1 MLKQRV
7 LTAVALIAA
16 FLGALFYSPDIV
28 WLVLI
33 AMVAGVAAREWTA
46 LVGLKGSVAWT
57 YVVVTALA
65 SGVLGYLATSDKG
78 CWSTVVLYIAAIAFW
93 ALLVPLWFR
102 TRWAPGPVSGALT
115 GWLVLL
121 PVAVAMVHF
130 RAIDPWLLLSAMALV
145 WIADIAAYFTV
156 RAFGRVKLAPSI
168 SPGKTRE
175 GAYGA
180 LLGVFVCGMAF
191 FALAG
196 DAAPNLGWGLM
207 VILLPVFTVLSIEG
221 DLFESLLKRQAG
233 VKDSGSLLPGHGG
246 VLDRID
252 SLTSTMPLVGL
263 IALWAGW

>member
-7 LTAVALIAA
+7 LTAIALIVG
-16 FLGALFYSPDIV
+16 FLGALFYSPDMF
-28 WLVLI
+28 WLALI
-33 AMVAGVAAREWTA
+33 AVVAAVAAHEWAALVSLKGPAAWAYVAVTAMACAVLGYLVMGEGHRSTALLYVAGVAFWT
-46 LVGLKGSVAWT
+46 L
-57 YVVVTALA
+57 
-65 SGVLGYLATSDKG
+65 
-78 CWSTVVLYIAAIAFW
+78 C
-93 ALLVPLWFR
+93 VPLWLR
-102 TRWAPGPVSGALT
+102 ARWVAGSVPGALT

-121 PVAVAMVHF
+121 PVAVALVHL
-130 RAIDPWLLLSAMALV
+130 RSIDPWLLLSVMALV
-145 WIADIAAYFTV
+145 WVADIAAYFTG

-180 LLGVFVCGMAF
+180 LLGVLLCGVLL

-196 DAAPNLGWGLM
+196 EAAPNLAWWAL
-207 VILLPVFTVLSIEG
+207 VLLLPVFTLLSIEG

-233 VKDSGSLLPGHGG
+233 VKDSGALLPGHGG

>member
-7 LTAVALIAA
+7 LTAVVLVGG
-16 FLGALFYSPDIV
+16 FLGALFFSPAPL

-33 AMVAGVAAREWTA
+33 AAIAAVAAHEWGALIDLSSTLRKAYAFATA
-46 LVGLKGSVAWT
+46 VA
-57 YVVVTALA
+57 AA
-65 SGVLGYLATSDKG
+65 VLGYLAMG
-78 CWSTVVLYIAAIAFW
+78 EPCQSTLLLYGLSVLFW
-93 ALLVPLWFR
+93 GLLVPLWFR
-102 TRWAPGPVSGALT
+102 ARWKSGPRIGALV

-121 PVAVAMVHF
+121 PTAVALVDL
-130 RAIDPWLLLSAMALV
+130 RGIDPLLLLAAMVLV
-145 WIADIAAYFTV
+145 WIADVAAYFTG

-180 LLGVFVCGMAF
+180 MFGVFVCGMAF
-191 FALAG
+191 FALVG
-196 DAAPNLGWGLM
+196 DAADGLSWAVM
-207 VILLPVFTVLSIEG
+207 AVLLPVFTLLSIEG

-233 VKDSGSLLPGHGG
+233 VKDSGTLLPGHGG

-263 IALWAGW
+263 IALWAAR